1 MGEKKC
7 MTKPM
12 EGEFTPQY
20 KDKILDECRPSEA
33 RFLRYG
39 FLMIKENVQ
48 NVHLDIPCTHYA
60 RQTYGNLLSSTT
72 SNWVCLPWLPMKYP
86 SRAVARCG
94 SAD

>member
-1 MGEKKC
+1 VNEKC
-7 MTKPM
+7 MTKPT

-39 FLMIKENVQ
+39 FFLMIKENEY
-48 NVHLDIPCTHYA
+48 NVHLDFPCAHYG
-60 RQTYGNLLSSTT
+60 RQTYGTLLSSTT
-72 SNWVCLPWLPMKYP
+72 SDWVCLPWFPMKCP
-86 SRAVARCG
+86 SRAVARCE